1 MLQDAKELMSQVRD
15 LKFALEE
22 SDQAAE
28 HLASEL
34 AAAQVS
40 MLRRGNQYLSVGY
53 QLPLMLRPCHMP
65 SSPSASHLAFEYSS
79 SCHRTGATFSPPS
92 CHYMRDEVGIIVN
105 LYACRGRWRIRREK
119 PRG

>member
-1 MLQDAKELMSQVRD
+1 MQFLACMKAPGKNCLMLQDAKELMSQVRD

-40 MLRRGNQYLSVGY
+40 MLRRGN
-53 QLPLMLRPCHMP
+53 
-65 SSPSASHLAFEYSS
+65 
-79 SCHRTGATFSPPS
+79 
-92 CHYMRDEVGIIVN
+92 
-105 LYACRGRWRIRREK
+105 
-119 PRG
+119 

>member
-1 MLQDAKELMSQVRD
+1 MQLLACMKVPEKYCLMLQDAKELMSQVRD

-40 MLRRGNQYLSVGY
+40 MLR
-53 QLPLMLRPCHMP
+53 PCHMP
-65 SSPSASHLAFEYSS
+65 LSPPASHFAFEHSS
-79 SCHRTGATFSPPS
+79 SCHRTGATFSPLS
-92 CHYMRDEVGIIVN
+92 
-105 LYACRGRWRIRREK
+105 
-119 PRG
+119 